1 MASRR
6 PASADTGNNI
16 RVVCRFRPQNAREI
30 KEGGVNCVKIHE
42 DGQTVSLEVCL
53 FLLLNEYLIYTFKN
67 NY

>member
-16 RVVCRFRPQNAREI
+16 RVVCRFRPQNAREL

-42 DGQTVSLEVCL
+42 DGQTVSLEVC
-53 FLLLNEYLIYTFKN
+53 NKN
-67 NY
+67 